1 MPFVWQLD
9 RILHLRHRS
18 TVPDHHHCRDQRVR
32 QTLSESHPDRRLLH
46 FVFGKNRD
54 GEEAEAAAAAKEA
67 SISALTKRE
76 LKDKARAMSIPLRSG
91 PMKKSDLIDAVMG
104 CMRAGAAR
112 GMLTVPGDVFAHIVP
127 YLES

>member
-1 MPFVWQLD
+1 M
-9 RILHLRHRS
+9 
-18 TVPDHHHCRDQRVR
+18 
-32 QTLSESHPDRRLLH
+32 LH
-46 FVFGKNRD
+46 FVYGKNRD
-54 GEEAEAAAAAKEA
+54 GNEAEAAAAAEEA

-104 CMRAGAAR
+104 ATRAAAGRGA
-112 GMLTVPGDVFAHIVP
+112 MLTVPSDVFAHIVP